1 LINGK
6 RYVATQYAKKDT
18 AEEKEIKEQIE
29 NMQKRNDSFVRTENF
44 EIAEIKRISR
54 IKNSHLSNP
63 FGLES
68 KQVPTNLPQRDCN
81 RE

>member
-1 LINGK
+1 
-6 RYVATQYAKKDT
+6 
-18 AEEKEIKEQIE
+18 
-29 NMQKRNDSFVRTENF
+29 MQKRSDSFVRTENF
-44 EIAEIKRISR
+44 EIAEIKRISG